1 LTAISPRTTSITIF
15 GKPIQNVFTVGY
27 VLNGG
32 QVSPANPTLY
42 TANTT
47 LELTDPTKE
56 GHTFAG
62 WYLNAELTT
71 PYQPRTMPAND
82 FTLFAKWAVNSYRI
96 EFNTDHGELTSTT
109 VNYTYQQTIP
119 TLEEPNRVGHTFQGW
134 YLDETLTTP
143 FDIDNMPAND
153 IELFAKW
160 SVNQYT
166 VSFVSTHLNQPI
178 VSNTVDFGEKP
189 TIPTPPTRNGYKFLG
204 WSADDEMIEDDWT
217 VPDSDVVLTAVWE
230 GLSSQAIFISPNQ
243 TTILSTTSGEA
254 IGLLPT
260 VEVKPGFI
268 FLGWSLAV
276 GDASQIVDEDFMVEN
291 GLTLKLYPIWE
302 KTSNSAIIFN
312 QFLALGFERATTY
325 TYEIIVFTSVMM
337 MGVAGL
343 MIYIKRESYGPK

>member
-1 LTAISPRTTSITIF
+1 MEVTYADDITL
-15 GKPIQNVFTVGY
+15 PN
-27 VLNGG
+27 
-32 QVSPANPTLY
+32 NPV
-42 TANTT
+42 
-47 LELTDPTKE
+47 KE
-56 GHTFAG
+56 GNTFVSWFSDA
-62 WYLNAELTT
+62 AFTT
-71 PYQPRTMPAND
+71 PYQPQTMPAND
-82 FTLFAKWAVNSYRI
+82 LTLFAKWAVNSYRI
-96 EFNTDHGELTSTT
+96 EFNTDNGELTSTT
-109 VNYTYQQTIP
+109 VNYTYQQTLP
-119 TLEEPNRVGHTFQGW
+119 SLEEPNRVGHTFQGW
-134 YLDETLTTP
+134 FFDETLTIP
-143 FDIDNMPAND
+143 FDIDSMPASD
-153 IELFAKW
+153 IKLFAKW

-178 VSNTVDFGEKP
+178 ESNSVDFGEKP
-189 TIPTPPTRNGYKFLG
+189 TIPTPPSRNGYTFLG
-204 WSADDEMIEDDWT
+204 WRADDEMIEDDWT

-254 IGLLPT
+254 IGSLPT

-312 QFLALGFERATTY
+312 QYLALGFERATTY

-337 MGVAGL
+337 MAVAGL
-343 MIYIKRESYGPK
+343 MIYIKRESYGTK